1 MIFDNPIF
9 RNWYTDTMD
18 IYRVVSVEEGNVDRQ
33 ERKKVNDAPI
43 PCRIYH
49 TEKGGPNITGNAAR
63 ERSSEKLACDLG
75 TDIQAGDE
83 LQITRGGSL
92 GRQGRQERFFAG
104 DPVDYYDPV
113 GGVHT
118 GLQHKEVGLLKD
130 NLIGR

>member
-49 TEKGGPNITGNAAR
+49 TEKEA
-63 ERSSEKLACDLG
+63 
-75 TDIQAGDE
+75 
-83 LQITRGGSL
+83 
-92 GRQGRQERFFAG
+92 
-104 DPVDYYDPV
+104 
-113 GGVHT
+113 
-118 GLQHKEVGLLKD
+118 
-130 NLIGR
+130 LI